1 MNNIK
6 IHARNISGLGAT
18 ILVNNL
24 FETLKFQDK
33 RLNFELIL
41 PNENQFPRSNISARN
56 VHIEYIDYLIKPISR
71 FWELLRKYEVEADGL
86 IVLGDIPLNYSGRS
100 IVFLQNPHVI
110 PTLTKVNS
118 LNIWMNRF
126 FFRRNINANTIIIV
140 QTDLIK
146 RELLQNYKGTL
157 DAQNVVVLRQP
168 LPMNIKKDNDASE
181 RSLTGNGL
189 KLFYPA
195 RRYRHKNHSFAEGLT
210 DHVLDASCVSEII
223 FTTTKPRSLK
233 NDKIRYVGELT
244 QMAVSEIYND
254 SDALLFLSETES
266 FGFPLLEAMSL
277 GKPILA
283 PNLPYVREMCGTT
296 PFYFENGDTYSFVCA
311 CQKLLRFLKS
321 GDHISYEQELAAFPT
336 SWSNFTENIL
346 ELVF

>member
-1 MNNIK
+1 MNNII

-24 FETLKFQDK
+24 LETLKFQK
-33 RLNFELIL
+33 KNLHFKLIL
-41 PNENQFPRSNISARN
+41 PNQQQFPRSKLLAQN
-56 VHIEYIDYLIKPISR
+56 VQLEYTGYFIKSIAR
-71 FWELLRKYEVEADGL
+71 FWELFRKYDVEADGL

-110 PTLTKVNS
+110 PTLTKFNGLSILVN
-118 LNIWMNRF
+118 RYF
-126 FFRRNINANTIIIV
+126 FGRNINKHTIIVV

-146 RELLQNYKGTL
+146 RELLLNYKGNL
-157 DAQNVVVLRQP
+157 EAQNIVVLRQP
-168 LPMNIKKDNDASE
+168 LPKNINKHIDASE
-181 RSLTGNGL
+181 QPQLDTGL

-195 RRYRHKNHSFAEGLT
+195 RRYQHKNHSFVEGLT
-210 DHVLDASCVSEII
+210 NHVLDEAWVSEII
-223 FTTTKPRSLK
+223 FTTKKPRSLK
-233 NDKIRYVGELT
+233 NDKISYVGELT
-244 QMAVSEIYND
+244 QMAVSGVYND

-283 PNLPYVREMCGTT
+283 PDLPYVREMCGTT
-296 PFYFENGDTYSFVCA
+296 PFYFENGDINSFVCA
-311 CQKLLRFLKS
+311 CQKLLQFLKT
-321 GDHISYEQELAAFPT
+321 GDNISYAQELAKFPT
-336 SWSNFTENIL
+336 NWSNLTESLL